1 MAFSLT
7 SKSALAESLALVTTS
22 EIEALV
28 REGEKA
34 AQRANEPSVDEA
46 VHETRKTIKR
56 LRALLR
62 LYGGALDHALR
73 THEDTRLRELGHS
86 LGAARDSAV
95 LLESL
100 EALVQSAPQDDRVRL
115 ADAMPVLSGAL
126 AGGSESRLEETLGT
140 LHAVHDAL
148 GAFAARASSFR
159 VGRSGW
165 SAIAP
170 GFRRTYAQG
179 RRTLEEALRRPS
191 EERLHAFRIRVKRH
205 QYHLTLLEPLWPEP
219 IKGLRHEVQRLGEIL
234 GQDHDLFLLERR
246 LATLRDQPEL
256 AELERPFQRAANGR
270 HEAFRYDAF
279 ELGARVY
286 AESPSRLAARFRE
299 YFDAWS

>member
-7 SKSALAESLALVTTS
+7 SKSALTEDLALATTS

-28 REGEKA
+28 REGAKA
-34 AQRANEPSVDEA
+34 AERANEAKVNEA
-46 VHETRKTIKR
+46 VHETRKTMKR

-62 LYGGALDHALR
+62 LYGGAIDDARLAG
-73 THEDTRLRELGHS
+73 ENARLRELGHA

-100 EALVQSAPQDDRVRL
+100 EALVQSAPREDRVRL

-126 AGGSESRLEETLGT
+126 AGGSESKLDETLGA
-140 LHAVHDAL
+140 LHAAHDAL
-148 GAFAARASSFR
+148 RAFADRVSSLR
-159 VGRSGW
+159 VNGSGW

-179 RRTLEEALRRPS
+179 RRALERALLRPS
-191 EERLHAFRIRVKRH
+191 EKRLHAFRIRVKRH
-205 QYHLTLLEPLWPEP
+205 QYHLAFLEPLWPEP

-234 GQDHDLFLLERR
+234 GQDHDLFMLERR
-246 LATLRDQPEL
+246 FATLHDRPEL
-256 AELERPFQRAANGR
+256 AELERPFRRATDSR
-270 HEAFRYDAF
+270 HDALRRDAF

-286 AESPSRLAARFRE
+286 AESPRRLAARFRE
-299 YFDAWS
+299 YFDAWT

>member
-28 REGEKA
+28 REGERA
-34 AQRANEPSVDEA
+34 AQRANEPTVDEV

-62 LYGGALDHALR
+62 LYGGALDHALLTR
-73 THEDTRLRELGHS
+73 EDARLRELGHS

-100 EALVQSAPQDDRVRL
+100 EALLQSAPRDDRVRL
-115 ADAMPVLSGAL
+115 ADAMPVLTGAL
-126 AGGSESRLEETLGT
+126 AGGSESRVDQTLGA
-140 LHAVHDAL
+140 LHAVYDAL
-148 GAFAARASSFR
+148 GAFAQRVPSFR

-170 GFRRTYAQG
+170 GFRRVYAQG
-179 RRTLEEALRRPS
+179 RRALEEALRRPS
-191 EERLHAFRIRVKRH
+191 EKRLHAFRIRVKRH
-205 QYHLTLLEPLWPEP
+205 QHHLALLEPLWPEP
-219 IKGLRHEVQRLGEIL
+219 IKALRHEVQRLGESL
-234 GQDHDLFLLERR
+234 GQDHDLFMLEQR
-246 LATLRDQPEL
+246 LAALRNRPEL
-256 AELERPFQRAANGR
+256 AELELPFQRAAAAR
-270 HEAFRYDAF
+270 HEAFRREAF

-286 AESPSRLAARFRE
+286 AESPRRLAERFRE